1 MAGEGAVPDAL
12 EIEASAILQMLAPFP
27 AEKEAVEGALSVYKS
42 GGPDHGRQA
51 LGSLRNALE
60 NLVKRLSGETEWSL
74 GLAKLIASETRRKTV
89 RQVHSYLSAYGTHG
103 PVQPSAGDTKSGFL
117 LAFAGMRTL
126 LESEKG
132 T

>member
-1 MAGEGAVPDAL
+1 MASSSRTPTLPVSPK
-12 EIEASAILQMLAPFP
+12 P
-27 AEKEAVEGALSVYKS
+27 A
-42 GGPDHGRQA
+42 R
-51 LGSLRNALE
+51 
-60 NLVKRLSGETEWSL
+60 
-74 GLAKLIASETRRKTV
+74 LIASETRRKTV

-117 LAFAGMRTL
+117 LAFAAMRTV